1 MSAEQTPEVP
11 PTKND
16 LRSEALRRR
25 NAIPTA
31 RRAAASLAICR
42 GIMEDELFLDARGIH
57 VYLPFGTEVDI
68 KPLIELSWE
77 MGKEVGLM
85 RVRDDGGI
93 SHYSISPSTDY
104 RRTKLGILEPVDAEP
119 FDLNLCDLI
128 LVPVLAADEDCNRLG
143 YGKGYYD
150 QFLAQYPRPALGVA
164 FEDQIFPQL
173 PVDDLDIKLDG
184 IYTEKRFI
192 GDGEED

>member
-1 MSAEQTPEVP
+1 MSSEVQPSGTPL
-11 PTKND
+11 TKED
-16 LRSEALRRR
+16 IRREALRRR
-25 NAIPTA
+25 NAIEPET
-31 RRAAASLAICR
+31 RAVASLAICR
-42 GIMEDELFLDARGIH
+42 NIMEDDLFLDARGLH

-85 RVRDDGGI
+85 RVMDDGGI
-93 SHYSISPSTDY
+93 AQYSITPSTNY

-119 FDLNLCDLI
+119 FDMNICDLV
-128 LVPVLAADEDCNRLG
+128 LAPLLAADEECNRLG

-150 QFLAQYPRPALGVA
+150 QFLAQYPRPTLGVA
-164 FEDQIFPQL
+164 FEEQIFPSL
-173 PVDDLDIKLDG
+173 PADERDIKLDG

-192 GDGEED
+192 GMT